1 MTPRV
6 VESDVIR
13 RRLRLMEDSLR
24 DLRLLA
30 DQTAEDLAAAPLYRA
45 AAERLIPAAAAV
57 GALADSLAQRV
68 APSASLRNLLVHRYA
83 DIRLDL
89 LTVGIAATLADYPSY
104 IGQISTYLLS
114 ADDS

>member
-30 DQTAEDLAAAPLYRA
+30 DQTAEDLAAAP
-45 AAERLIPAAAAV
+45 
-57 GALADSLAQRV
+57 
-68 APSASLRNLLVHRYA
+68 
-83 DIRLDL
+83 
-89 LTVGIAATLADYPSY
+89 T
-104 IGQISTYLLS
+104 
-114 ADDS
+114 